1 MIIVGIDPGFDRVG
15 WGVLEKKAGRFSF
28 VSCGIIQTKKTMP
41 LPDRLMVVE
50 EEIGKILREF
60 KPQQVVIESLFFST
74 NVKTAIDVAQARGV
88 IVLTSAKYTNS
99 ILEKTPS
106 QIKSAVTGNGNAD
119 KKAVEKMV
127 RLLVPRVPDKLQDDT
142 LDALAAAL
150 TSDVSPYSGQM

>member
-1 MIIVGIDPGFDRVG
+1 MLILGIDPGFDRVG

-41 LPDRLMVVE
+41 LSERLMVVE
-50 EEIGKILREF
+50 EEIEKVFKEF
-60 KPQQVVIESLFFST
+60 VPQQVVIESLFFST

-88 IVLTSAKYTNS
+88 IMLTSAKYCDVV
-99 ILEKTPS
+99 IEKTPM
-106 QIKSAVTGNGNAD
+106 QIKSVVTGDGHAD

-127 RLLVPRVPDKLQDDT
+127 RLQVPGVPNKLQDDT

-150 TSDVSPYSGQM
+150 TSDVAPYSK